1 VLGGY
6 AVDVMRVDLAG
17 GRRELFKKIA
27 HPDPAGVSMYSAVFI
42 PDGKY
47 YACAYIN
54 LLSELYLLEG
64 LP

>member
-1 VLGGY
+1 
-6 AVDVMRVDLAG
+6 MRVDLAG

>member
-1 VLGGY
+1 MDWIWLS
-6 AVDVMRVDLAG
+6 VDLAS
-17 GRRELFKKIA
+17 GRRELFKKVA
-27 HPDPAGVSMYSAVFI
+27 PRDPAGVSMYSAVFI